1 MHQEWSPKE
10 NERVHA
16 WFYTEWH
23 TATVRRVF
31 HKADG
36 PHPGLHAEVLWDS
49 EYSTSELPTWW
60 LVAEKRASTA
70 LPPSEPT
77 PSNVETEA
85 PRPQSDHP
93 ATGGPVLLAPSGK
106 PFAPP
111 PGLEGMNQTWNLL
124 ESPKDSDQG
133 GHMEPDLS
141 STQAEPIEVKRP
153 QTCSSRA
160 PPKGHVANVPP
171 VPPPSVPPSI
181 EVARPLRKR
190 AEGPSDPELRAFVNH
205 WSLSESSRKFLKGL
219 PGFVQQ
225 EVVHNFRPGT
235 TVGIDPIL
243 HTFARRIWDA
253 KCDTVDLES
262 FVENWGLDQ
271 PTSEYLESLPLDLQK
286 QVVRGFHPPSEEK
299 RPMDIQIR
307 RFAHSIADKLHIPLP
322 RERSNSGT
330 SSMATTKATETGGS
344 TPAERD
350 GAGTP
355 AAAPAVPTQP
365 AQPKVWN
372 QQEELLSFSH
382 RYHVKGVALQT
393 LKSLPTEQMKQVLSE
408 FEPKS
413 GPRDVDKA
421 LLSYINNL
429 GKSQPKPQ
437 QSQQS
442 QPQPQPQKARREET
456 KTPKTPK
463 TPITTPSKAPEV
475 QMVPKADSRATSKVS
490 ASEVSKETPKKPQ
503 EKMAGIPMPA
513 RAVPVKPKTGGFALL
528 HESTSEEE
536 QEESHA
542 TKQKPRKK
550 DASTFPDAKQDPKGA
565 VKSAVLAAE
574 EKKQKKQADESRKSK
589 DALSDATE
597 KKLKKKAEKQEKQI
611 LQSPPMQCEMPSME
625 EMMAPVEDSPL
636 MTEGK
641 KKSKLRQPEVT
652 EIPHPDLWD
661 YDGMCLNPN
670 GDAIS
675 LPKTKLATD
684 LSQNHLDF
692 ATTASKV
699 DSGDGN
705 PERSKNAL
713 EEEST
718 ACHGSEIFDDSGDSA
733 GEDNAEEKENCRRML
748 RERATQQR
756 VGRTRRNQK
765 MRIARRCP
773 EAQSKP
779 CKDPRCENCS
789 NCSKKVSD

>member
-70 LPPSEPT
+70 LAPSEPT

-85 PRPQSDHP
+85 LRPQSEKP
-93 ATGGPVLLAPSGK
+93 ATGPMLLAPSGK

-111 PGLEGMNQTWNLL
+111 PGLEGMNEFQT
-124 ESPKDSDQG
+124 SDDRMDQALQALG
-133 GHMEPDLS
+133 GPMEPES
-141 STQAEPIEVKRP
+141 STQAVELEVKMP

-253 KCDTVDLES
+253 KCDGVNLES
-262 FVENWGLDQ
+262 FVENWGLDHQ
-271 PTSEYLESLPLDLQK
+271 TAEYLESLPLDLQK

-299 RPMDIQIR
+299 RPIDIQIR

-344 TPAERD
+344 PVERD
-350 GAGTP
+350 GPDGTP
-355 AAAPAVPTQP
+355 AAAASPATAPPV
-365 AQPKVWN
+365 QPKVWN

-393 LKSLPTEQMKQVLSE
+393 LKSLPAEQMKQVLSE
-408 FEPKS
+408 FEPKN

-429 GKSQPKPQ
+429 GKSQPK
-437 QSQQS
+437 QS
-442 QPQPQPQKARREET
+442 QPQPQKARREET
-456 KTPKTPK
+456 KTPKTP
-463 TPITTPSKAPEV
+463 ITTPSKAHEV
-475 QMVPKADSRATSKVS
+475 QMVPKADASKV
-490 ASEVSKETPKKPQ
+490 AERPEVSKETPSKKPQ

-536 QEESHA
+536 EESHA
-542 TKQKPRKK
+542 TKQKTRKGS
-550 DASTFPDAKQDPKGA
+550 DVPEAKQDTKGA
-565 VKSAVLAAE
+565 VKSAVAA
-574 EKKQKKQADESRKSK
+574 EKKQKQADESRKSK
-589 DALSDATE
+589 EAEQRDMTE
-597 KKLKKKAEKQEKQI
+597 KLKKKTEKQEKQI
-611 LQSPPMQCEMPSME
+611 LQSPPTQCEMPSMDQ
-625 EMMAPVEDSPL
+625 MMAPVEYTP
-636 MTEGK
+636 EGK

-670 GDAIS
+670 GDDAIS

-692 ATTASKV
+692 TTASK
-699 DSGDGN
+699 
-705 PERSKNAL
+705 AL

-718 ACHGSEIFDDSGDSA
+718 ACRSEIFDDSGDSA
-733 GEDNAEEKENCRRML
+733 GEDMDAEEKENCRRML

-765 MRIARRCP
+765 TRIARRCP

-789 NCSKKVSD
+789 NCKKGSD

>member
-10 NERVHA
+10 NQRVHA

-85 PRPQSDHP
+85 LRPSENQP
-93 ATGGPVLLAPSGK
+93 ATGHMLLAPNGK

-111 PGLEGMNQTWNLL
+111 PGLEGMNEL
-124 ESPKDSDQG
+124 PKDDQMDQG
-133 GHMEPDLS
+133 GQMEPPDLS
-141 STQAEPIEVKRP
+141 PTQAVELEVKMP

-253 KCDTVDLES
+253 KCDAVDLER

-271 PTSEYLESLPLDLQK
+271 QTAEYLESLPPDLQK

-344 TPAERD
+344 PVERD
-350 GAGTP
+350 SAGTP
-355 AAAPAVPTQP
+355 AAAPTPATAQP
-365 AQPKVWN
+365 PKVWN
-372 QQEELLSFSH
+372 QQEELLSFIH

-408 FEPKS
+408 FEPKN

-429 GKSQPKPQ
+429 GKSQPK
-437 QSQQS
+437 QS
-442 QPQPQPQKARREET
+442 QPQPQKARREEI
-456 KTPKTPK
+456 KTPK
-463 TPITTPSKAPEV
+463 TPITTPSKAHEV
-475 QMVPKADSRATSKVS
+475 QMVPKADSSRAFAASKVAEKPS
-490 ASEVSKETPKKPQ
+490 SVSKETLSKKPQ

-536 QEESHA
+536 EESHA
-542 TKQKPRKK
+542 AKQKTRKK
-550 DASTFPDAKQDPKGA
+550 DVPEAKQDPKGA
-565 VKSAVLAAE
+565 VSAAE
-574 EKKQKKQADESRKSK
+574 EKKQKKQADEKNESRKSSK
-589 DALSDATE
+589 EAEHRDATE
-597 KKLKKKAEKQEKQI
+597 NKLKKKAEKPEKQI
-611 LQSPPMQCEMPSME
+611 LQSPPTQCEMPSME
-625 EMMAPVEDSPL
+625 QMMAPVD
-636 MTEGK
+636 EGK
-641 KKSKLRQPEVT
+641 KKSKPRQPEVT

-670 GDAIS
+670 GDDAVS
-675 LPKTKLATD
+675 LPKTKLATE

-692 ATTASKV
+692 ATALK
-699 DSGDGN
+699 
-705 PERSKNAL
+705 AL

-718 ACHGSEIFDDSGDSA
+718 ACRSEIFDDSGDSA
-733 GEDNAEEKENCRRML
+733 GEDMDAEEKENCRRML

-765 MRIARRCP
+765 MRVVARRCP

-789 NCSKKVSD
+789 NCKKGSD